1 MPRNQKPSRRHV
13 VVAPATSANVD
24 AYDDFRK
31 LWQDRD
37 LDLRILKEP
46 GYAKLHGLLRI
57 VPAPKETEYLQA
69 LMAHPFKIGTTVEV
83 RQGQKFADLLKF
95 IFKGS
100 PMLRFAGALL
110 TVFLATT
117 VLQAMAQEGKPLPH
131 SDERYK
137 ADILVVVAHPDD
149 EAAVTPYLVRA
160 LDEHRRVAVVF
171 ATRGS
176 SGSNEA
182 GAEQAAALGDVREIE
197 ARNALATLGI
207 NTVWFLSGKDT
218 ATQDVLVSLANWDH
232 GETLEQMVRLVR
244 LTRPEVILTFLPGA
258 FIGEDHGDH
267 QASGVLATEAFD
279 LAGNPA
285 VFPEQVAGP
294 MKRLEPFLAD
304 LRPWQAKK
312 IYYFPDA
319 DREDIF
325 RGKGPSYSVKEVSR
339 LSNKP
344 YWRMAL
350 DAFRAHQTQAKSYL
364 DKIAQMDEA
373 QIERMATSEDGWG
386 EDQHFVLGKSLV
398 GGSVSGDIF
407 EEITPGAI
415 PYARPEVVPE
425 PARPELSAELG
436 GPWSFYA
443 EFRRAHG
450 LGNLPHPEPPEIALE
465 GPGTLVIPLWVR
477 NQTAKAQEVTLSATL
492 PAGWTTANG
501 SGRFTVAARRTAAAR
516 VEVSL
521 PALPDKTEKKT
532 VAQEVTVRA
541 EANGQV
547 IGEAK
552 LRVELRK
559 RALPE

>member
-1 MPRNQKPSRRHV
+1 MLTPTM
-13 VVAPATSANVD
+13 TSANSV
-24 AYDDFRK
+24 
-31 LWQDRD
+31 
-37 LDLRILKEP
+37 
-46 GYAKLHGLLRI
+46 
-57 VPAPKETEYLQA
+57 
-69 LMAHPFKIGTTVEV
+69 KIGTTVEV

-110 TVFLATT
+110 TVFLATP
-117 VLQAMAQEGKPLPH
+117 VPQAMAQEGKPLPH

-415 PYARPEVVPE
+415 PYARPEAVPE
-425 PARPELSAELG
+425 P
-436 GPWSFYA
+436 
-443 EFRRAHG
+443 
-450 LGNLPHPEPPEIALE
+450 
-465 GPGTLVIPLWVR
+465 
-477 NQTAKAQEVTLSATL
+477 AKAQEVTLSATL